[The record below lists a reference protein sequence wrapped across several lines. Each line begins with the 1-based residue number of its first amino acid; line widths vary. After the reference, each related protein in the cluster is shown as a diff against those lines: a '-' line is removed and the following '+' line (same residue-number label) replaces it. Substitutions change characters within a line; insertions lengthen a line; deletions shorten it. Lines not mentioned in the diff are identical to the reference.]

1 MLDIEKRIQV
11 IEALLS
17 EGSAAALTYA
27 ALECRLT
34 IEYLCYE
41 RFKESYAYL
50 SPHDLKGWQP
60 KHVVKQVSDD
70 ISELSNRD
78 FTLSVCKMEG
88 DYNLPKN
95 KQDYEK
101 LEYKKI
107 GTQKSLN
114 LRKVDKLWH
123 SLSKVSLHI
132 PVPTIHSGQIS
143 IYGDVLEIKEKVVDV
158 LNLLRDLAPANL
170 IMGGVFGEVL
180 SFNCVTCDTP
190 IKKPKSIL
198 ESGKVVISCISPD
211 CPESYTIEKDGE
223 GYSYERNVFEFKC
236 GSCSSTLHVPHQT
249 FANLRLN
256 SILKIRCGGCTSE
269 TSVIMRPLVKC
280 ESAT

>member
-1 MLDIEKRIQV
+1 MLDIEKRIEV

-41 RFKESYAYL
+41 RFKVSHAYL
-50 SPHDLKGWQP
+50 SPQDLKRWQP

-70 ISELSNRD
+70 ISELSNRE
-78 FTLSVCKMEG
+78 FTLSVCNM
-88 DYNLPKN
+88 DSDSNRPKN

-101 LEYKKI
+101 LKYKKV

-114 LRKVDKLWH
+114 LRKLDKLWH
-123 SLSKVSLHI
+123 SLSKVGLHI

-143 IYGDVLEIKEKVVDV
+143 MYGDVIEIKKKVVDV
-158 LNLLRDLAPANL
+158 VALLRDLATANL

-180 SFNCVTCDTP
+180 SFNCVACNTP
-190 IKKPKSIL
+190 IKKPKSVL
-198 ESGKVVISCISPD
+198 ELGKVVINCISPD

-223 GYSYERNVFEFKC
+223 GYSCERNVFEFSC
-236 GSCSSTLHVPHQT
+236 QNCSSALHVPHQT
-249 FANLRLN
+249 FSNLRLN
-256 SILKIRCGGCTSE
+256 SVLKLRCGECASE